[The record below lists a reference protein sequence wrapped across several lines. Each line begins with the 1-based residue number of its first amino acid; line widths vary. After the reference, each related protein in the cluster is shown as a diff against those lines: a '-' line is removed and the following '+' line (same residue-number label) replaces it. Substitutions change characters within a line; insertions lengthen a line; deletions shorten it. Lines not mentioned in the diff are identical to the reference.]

1 MIVGQLDKQVVIDA
15 VQSAIAHHGNTR
27 GELIPILS
35 EVNRALGYIPRDAF
49 DEISRLMR
57 IPKSQLLSVAS
68 FYQMLSTRPLGKH
81 VIRFCESAPC
91 HVAGGREVWQAI
103 RNTLNLKPGETSQDG
118 QWTLLT
124 TSCLG
129 LCAVG
134 PVMMVDDD
142 VHGNLQPDQITD
154 ILAHYQ

>member
-1 MIVGQLDKQVVIDA
+1 MVVGQLEKQVVVEA
-15 VQSAIAHHGNTR
+15 VQSAIAHHGSTR
-27 GELIPILS
+27 DALIPILS
-35 EVNRALGYIPRDAF
+35 EVNRSLGYIPREAF

-57 IPKSQLLSVAS
+57 VPTSQLMSVAS

-81 VIRFCESAPC
+81 VIRFCDSAPC
-91 HVAGGREVWQAI
+91 HVVGGREVRQALHGA
-103 RNTLNLKPGETSQDG
+103 LNLKPGETSQDG
-118 QWTLLT
+118 QWTLLN

-129 LCAVG
+129 LCGVG

-142 VHGNLQPDQITD
+142 VYGNLQPDQIAE